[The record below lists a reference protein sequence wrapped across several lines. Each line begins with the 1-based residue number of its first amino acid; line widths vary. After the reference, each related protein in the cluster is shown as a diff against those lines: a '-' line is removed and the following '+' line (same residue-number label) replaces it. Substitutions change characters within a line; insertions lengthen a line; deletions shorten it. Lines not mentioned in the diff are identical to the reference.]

1 MAEHG
6 IKRVG
11 VIGAGQM
18 GGGIAQVA
26 AVAGLEVTVFDV
38 SADQIDRCRAVH
50 EKLLAR
56 AVEKERMTAAEADAA
71 RGRLSYTSDFDALA
85 SSGIAIEAVVE
96 DAAVKRETFEKL
108 EVLFRDAPD
117 AILATNT
124 SSISI
129 TEIAAAT
136 ASPGRVIGMH
146 FFYPVPV
153 MGLVEVING
162 LATTPETTA
171 RTTALAE
178 AMGKTALPAN
188 DRAGFVSNRVLMPM
202 INEAF
207 YAWMEGVAE
216 PEHIDG
222 IMKLGCNFPMGPLR
236 LADFIGLDTCR
247 HIMNVLADGL
257 HAERYR
263 PCPLIDQLVTAGR
276 LGNKTGR
283 GVFDYSS

>member
-1 MAEHG
+1 MHN
-6 IKRVG
+6 ITNVG
-11 VIGAGQM
+11 VIGSGQM

-26 AVAGLEVTVFDV
+26 ATAGFNTTVFDT
-38 SADQIDRCRAVH
+38 SADAIARCQATH
-50 EKLLAR
+50 DKLLTR
-56 AVEKERMTAAEADAA
+56 AVEKERMTADEAKATKD
-71 RGRLSYTSDFDALA
+71 RLTYVTDLHYLSESD
-85 SSGIAIEAVVE
+85 IAIEAVVE
-96 DAAVKRETFEKL
+96 DSGVKAKVFSALDEMLTG
-108 EVLFRDAPD
+108 DQ
-117 AILATNT
+117 ILATNT

-136 ASPGRVIGMH
+136 KTPERVIGMH

-153 MGLVEVING
+153 MKLVEVING
-162 LATTPETTA
+162 LATDKRVTE
-171 RTTALAE
+171 RVISLAE

-236 LADFIGLDTCR
+236 LADFIGLDTCA
-247 HIMNVLADGL
+247 HIMDVLAEGL
-257 HAERYR
+257 CNERYR
-263 PCPLIDQLVTAGR
+263 PCPLLRQLVVAGR
-276 LGNKTGR
+276 LGNKTAH
-283 GVFDYSS
+283 GVFDYRES

>member
-1 MAEHG
+1 MHN
-6 IKRVG
+6 INTVG
-11 VIGAGQM
+11 VIGSGQM

-26 AVAGLEVTVFDV
+26 ATAGFQTTIFDT
-38 SADQIDRCRAVH
+38 SPDAIARCQATH
-50 EKLLAR
+50 DKLLAR
-56 AVEKERMTAAEADAA
+56 AVEKERMTGAEAKATKD
-71 RGRLSYTSDFDALA
+71 RLTYVTDFDALA
-85 SSGIAIEAVVE
+85 DADIAIEAVVE
-96 DAAVKRETFEKL
+96 DAAVKAKVFKQL
-108 EVLFRDAPD
+108 DDLLKGDQ
-117 AILATNT
+117 ILATNT

-136 ASPGRVIGMH
+136 SRPERVIGMH

-153 MGLVEVING
+153 MKLVEVING
-162 LATTPETTA
+162 LATDKAVTD
-171 RTTALAE
+171 RVISLAE

-236 LADFIGLDTCR
+236 LADFIGLDTCA
-247 HIMNVLADGL
+247 HIMDVLAEGL
-257 HAERYR
+257 NNDRYR
-263 PCPLIDQLVTAGR
+263 PCPLLRQLVTAGR
-276 LGNKTGR
+276 LGNKTAH
-283 GVFDYSS
+283 GVFDYRNA